1 MMQKNLHP
9 AAREPSWINYW
20 GWGSGDMLG
29 AGAQAVITGWL
40 FYFFTTFCGLSAVE
54 AGLILGLPRLLEA
67 ITCPLIGYVSD
78 NLRHTWVGRRIGRRK
93 LFLLITI
100 PLLPSFALIF
110 RTGHSFSYYL
120 LCFVF
125 FELLYTMFLIPWET
139 LAAEMTK
146 DYKAKARFAGARM
159 IVAQS
164 SAILASYL
172 PTLLI
177 SRFGGKDSPDT
188 FFWMAAIFGV
198 IFSVVVLIVVLTTWE
213 RPYGSREQAVLSQTY
228 GGVSLKAA
236 LNLPAKVFGDLFSTL
251 KIRAFRQHLALYL
264 GGYLSQDIFNTAF
277 PIFVATVLMGA
288 TLVISQL
295 MTVMYVAQLISVMVA
310 IQIVIRTGPVLA
322 YRIAISLFGAALLL
336 YLGFY
341 LMRPAGFDV
350 SLKALG
356 DSIFTALNPAR
367 AGFSA
372 GLVFWLFAP
381 IVLAGLGRGT
391 LNFVPWSVYNYLPDI
406 DEAVTG
412 QRREGIFAG
421 VMTLVRKMAQSAAII
436 ASGWVIDLGGYVS
449 PKTRPGELITQA
461 PEAIQ
466 TIAGLMVGGPLLC
479 MGLGLVAAWSFRLNA
494 RTHAVLVHEV
504 ERLRA
509 GATDAETP
517 GNRQIVEDLTGW
529 PYDRLWGRGSGATP
543 DSTLPVP
550 DRSPSNARP

>member
-1 MMQKNLHP
+1 MITKNLHP
-9 AAREPSWINYW
+9 AAKQPTWINYW

-40 FYFFTTFCGLSAVE
+40 FYFFTTFCGLSAVD

-78 NLRHTWVGRRIGRRK
+78 NLRHTWVGRKIGRRK

-110 RTGHSFSYYL
+110 RTGHTFTYYL
-120 LCFVF
+120 LVFIF

-146 DYKAKARFAGARM
+146 DYKEKAKFAGARM

-177 SRFGGKDSPDT
+177 NQFGGKDSPDT

-198 IFSVVVLIVVLTTWE
+198 IFSVVVLIVVLTSWE
-213 RPYGSREQAVLSQTY
+213 RPYGTREQALMSQTF
-228 GGVSLKAA
+228 GGFKLRTA
-236 LNLPAKVFGDLFSTL
+236 LMIPVNMFRDLFSTL
-251 KIRAFRQHLALYL
+251 KIRAFRQHLSIYL
-264 GGYLSQDIFNTAF
+264 GGYLSQDIFNSAF
-277 PIFVATVLMGA
+277 AFFVATVLMGA

-322 YRIAISLFGAALLL
+322 YRLAGSLFGAALLL
-336 YLGFY
+336 YLAFY
-341 LMRPAGFDV
+341 LIKPEGFAA
-350 SLKALG
+350 SFQALG
-356 DSIFTALNPAR
+356 TNLFGALNPA
-367 AGFSA
+367 GDSFSLS
-372 GLVFWLFAP
+372 LVFWLFVP

-391 LNFVPWSVYNYLPDI
+391 LNFVPWSVYNYLPDV

-421 VMTLVRKMAQSAAII
+421 VMTLVRKLAQSAAIM
-436 ASGWVIDLGGYVS
+436 ASGWIIDWGGYI
-449 PKTRPGELITQA
+449 KTKPGEVVVQS

-466 TIAGLMVGGPLLC
+466 TVTLLMVGGPLL
-479 MGLGLVAAWSFRLNA
+479 MLVLGALASWSFRLNA
-494 RTHAVLVHEV
+494 KTHAVLVHEV
-504 ERLRA
+504 ERLRN
-509 GATDAETP
+509 GATQAESEE
-517 GNRQIVEDLTGW
+517 NRRVVEDLTGW
-529 PYDRLWGRGSGATP
+529 SYDQLWGRGSGHAP
-543 DSTLPVP
+543 DSTLHAPNN
-550 DRSPSNARP
+550 SPARP

>member
-1 MMQKNLHP
+1 MQTNLHP
-9 AAREPSWINYW
+9 AARRPTWINYW

-40 FYFFTTFCGLSAVE
+40 FYFFTTFCGLSAAE
-54 AGLILGLPRLLEA
+54 AGLVLGLPRLIEA

-78 NLRHTWVGRRIGRRK
+78 NLRYTWVGRKIGRRK

-110 RTGHSFSYYL
+110 RTGHTFYYYL
-120 LCFVF
+120 LVFIF

-146 DYKAKARFAGARM
+146 DYKEKAKFAGARM

-177 SRFGGKDSPDT
+177 NQFGGKDSPDT

-198 IFSVVVLIVVLTTWE
+198 IFSVVVTIVVLTSWE
-213 RPYGSREQAVLSQTY
+213 RPYGPRELAVLSQTY
-228 GGVSLKAA
+228 GGVQLRTLVAIPVKM
-236 LNLPAKVFGDLFSTL
+236 FRDLFSTL
-251 KIRAFRQHLALYL
+251 KIRAFRQHLSIYL
-264 GGYLSQDIFNTAF
+264 GGYLSQDIFNSAF
-277 PIFVATVLMGA
+277 AFFVATVLMGA

-322 YRIAISLFGAALLL
+322 YRLAGSLFGVALLL
-336 YLGFY
+336 YLVFY
-341 LMRPAGFDV
+341 VMRPEGFAE
-350 SLKALG
+350 SFAALG
-356 DSIFTALNPAR
+356 TNLFGALNPA
-367 AGFSA
+367 GEHFSPS
-372 GLVFWLFAP
+372 LVFWLFVP

-391 LNFVPWSVYNYLPDI
+391 LNFVPWSVYNYLPDV

-421 VMTLVRKMAQSAAII
+421 VMTLVRKLAQSAAIM
-436 ASGWVIDLGGYVS
+436 ASGWIIDLGGYI
-449 PKTRPGELITQA
+449 KTKPGEVVVQT

-466 TIAGLMVGGPLLC
+466 TVTLLMVGGPLL
-479 MGLGLVAAWSFRLNA
+479 MLVLGAIASWSFRLNA
-494 RTHAVLVHEV
+494 STHAVLVHEV
-504 ERLRA
+504 ERLRN
-509 GATDAETP
+509 GATEAESDE
-517 GNRQIVEDLTGW
+517 NRKIVEDLTGW
-529 PYDRLWGRGSGATP
+529 RYDQLWGRGSGHAADSMLHTP
-543 DSTLPVP
+543 QGTPT
-550 DRSPSNARP
+550 RP

>member
-1 MMQKNLHP
+1 MIPKNLHP
-9 AAREPSWINYW
+9 AAKEPTWVNYW

-78 NLRHTWVGRRIGRRK
+78 NLRHTWVGRKIGRRK
-93 LFLLITI
+93 VFLLITI

-110 RTGHSFSYYL
+110 RTGHTFTYYL
-120 LCFVF
+120 LTFIF

-177 SRFGGKDSPDT
+177 SQFGGKDSPDT

-213 RPYGSREQAVLSQTY
+213 RPYGTREQTVMSQTY
-228 GGVSLKAA
+228 GGVSLSVVLMIPVKM
-236 LNLPAKVFGDLFSTL
+236 FRDLFSTL
-251 KIRAFRQHLALYL
+251 KIRAFRQHLSIYL

-277 PIFVATVLMGA
+277 PIFVTTVLMGA

-322 YRIAISLFGAALLL
+322 YRLAISLFGAALLL
-336 YLGFY
+336 YLGFF
-341 LMRPAGFDV
+341 LVRPEGFAAGFQ
-350 SLKALG
+350 ALG
-356 DSIFTALNPAR
+356 TNLFTALDPTR
-367 AGFSA
+367 DGFSP
-372 GLVFWLFAP
+372 GLVFWTFVP
-381 IVLAGLGRGT
+381 ILLAGLGRGT

-421 VMTLVRKMAQSAAII
+421 VMTLVRKVAQSAAII
-436 ASGWVIDLGGYVS
+436 ASGWIIDLGGYIS
-449 PKTRPGELITQA
+449 PKSRPGEVIVQS
-461 PEAIQ
+461 PEAIT
-466 TIAGLMVGGPLLC
+466 TITALMVGGPLL
-479 MGLGLVAAWSFRLNA
+479 MMVLGMLASWRFRLNA
-494 RTHAVLVHEV
+494 STHAVLVNEV
-504 ERLRA
+504 ERLRH
-509 GATDAETP
+509 GATEAESP
-517 GNRQIVEDLTGW
+517 ESQRIVEDLTGW
-529 PYDRLWGRGSGATP
+529 PYERLWGRAPGGLPNSE
-543 DSTLPVP
+543 LPVP
-550 DRSPSNARP
+550 QARP

>member
-1 MMQKNLHP
+1 MQTNLHP
-9 AAREPSWINYW
+9 AARRPTWINYW

-40 FYFFTTFCGLSAVE
+40 FYFFTTFCGLSAAE
-54 AGLILGLPRLLEA
+54 AGLVLGLPRLIEA

-78 NLRHTWVGRRIGRRK
+78 NLRHTWVGRKIGRRK

-110 RTGHSFSYYL
+110 RTGHTFTYYL
-120 LCFVF
+120 LVFIF

-146 DYKAKARFAGARM
+146 DYKEKAKFAGARM
-159 IVAQS
+159 IVAQT

-177 SRFGGKDSPDT
+177 NQFGGKDSPDT

-198 IFSVVVLIVVLTTWE
+198 IFSVVVTIVVLTSWE
-213 RPYGSREQAVLSQTY
+213 RPYGTHEQAVLSQTY
-228 GGVSLKAA
+228 GGFKLRAA
-236 LNLPAKVFGDLFSTL
+236 LMIPLKMFRDLFSTL
-251 KIRAFRQHLALYL
+251 RIRAFRQHLCIYL
-264 GGYLSQDIFNTAF
+264 GGYLSQDIFNSAF
-277 PIFVATVLMGA
+277 PFFVATVLMGA

-322 YRIAISLFGAALLL
+322 YRLAGSLFGAALLL
-336 YLGFY
+336 YLAFY
-341 LMRPAGFDV
+341 LMRPEGFAERFN
-350 SLKALG
+350 ALG
-356 DSIFTALNPAR
+356 TNLFGALNPA
-367 AGFSA
+367 GEHFSLS
-372 GLVFWLFAP
+372 LVFWLFVP

-391 LNFVPWSVYNYLPDI
+391 LNFVPWSVYNYLPDV

-421 VMTLVRKMAQSAAII
+421 VMTLVRKLAQSAAIM
-436 ASGWVIDLGGYVS
+436 ASGWIIDWGGYI
-449 PKTRPGELITQA
+449 KTKPGEVVVQT

-466 TIAGLMVGGPLLC
+466 TVTLLMVGGPLL
-479 MGLGLVAAWSFRLNA
+479 MLVLGALASWTFRLNA
-494 RTHAVLVHEV
+494 STHAVLVHEV
-504 ERLRA
+504 ERLRH
-509 GATDAETP
+509 GATEAESDE
-517 GNRQIVEDLTGW
+517 NRRIVEDLTGW
-529 PYDRLWGRGSGATP
+529 RYDQLWGRASGHAA
-543 DSTLPVP
+543 DSTLHTPNN
-550 DRSPSNARP
+550 SPTRP

>member
-1 MMQKNLHP
+1 MITKNLHP
-9 AAREPSWINYW
+9 AARQPTWVNYW

-40 FYFFTTFCGLSAVE
+40 FYFFTTFCGLSAAE
-54 AGLILGLPRLLEA
+54 AGLVLGLPRLIEA

-78 NLRHTWVGRRIGRRK
+78 NLRHTWVGRKIGRRK

-110 RTGHSFSYYL
+110 RTGHTFYYYL
-120 LCFVF
+120 LVFIF

-146 DYKAKARFAGARM
+146 DYKEKAKFAGARM

-177 SRFGGKDSPDT
+177 NQFGGKDSPDT
-188 FFWMAAIFGV
+188 FFWMAAIFGG
-198 IFSVVVLIVVLTTWE
+198 IFSLVVTIVVLTSWE
-213 RPYGSREQAVLSQTY
+213 RPYGPRELAVLSQTY
-228 GGVSLKAA
+228 GGVSLKAV
-236 LNLPAKVFGDLFSTL
+236 LNIPVKMFRDLFSTL
-251 KIRAFRQHLALYL
+251 KIRAFRQHLSIYL
-264 GGYLSQDIFNTAF
+264 GGYLSQDIFNSAF
-277 PIFVATVLMGA
+277 AFFVATVLMGA

-322 YRIAISLFGAALLL
+322 YRLAGSLFGAALLL
-336 YLGFY
+336 YLAFY
-341 LMRPAGFDV
+341 LVRPEGFAA
-350 SLKALG
+350 SFNALG
-356 DSIFTALNPAR
+356 TNLFGALNPA
-367 AGFSA
+367 GEHFSLS
-372 GLVFWLFAP
+372 LVFWLFVP

-391 LNFVPWSVYNYLPDI
+391 LNFVPWSVYNYLPDV

-421 VMTLVRKMAQSAAII
+421 VMTLVRKLAQSAAIM
-436 ASGWVIDLGGYVS
+436 ASGWIIDLGGYI
-449 PKTRPGELITQA
+449 KTKPGEVVVQT

-466 TIAGLMVGGPLLC
+466 TVTLLMVGGPLL
-479 MGLGLVAAWSFRLNA
+479 MLVLGALASWKFRLNA
-494 RTHAVLVHEV
+494 STHAVLVHEV
-504 ERLRA
+504 ERLRN
-509 GATDAETP
+509 GATEAESDE
-517 GNRQIVEDLTGW
+517 NRRIVEDLTGW
-529 PYDRLWGRGSGATP
+529 RYEQLWGRASGHAA
-543 DSTLPVP
+543 DSTLSPLP
-550 DRSPSNARP
+550 QRS

>member
-1 MMQKNLHP
+1 MQKNLHP
-9 AAREPSWINYW
+9 AARQPTWINYW

-40 FYFFTTFCGLSAVE
+40 FYFFTTFCGLSAAE
-54 AGLILGLPRLLEA
+54 AGMVLGLPRLIEA

-78 NLRHTWVGRRIGRRK
+78 NLRHTWVGRKIGRRK

-110 RTGHSFSYYL
+110 RTGHTFYYYL
-120 LCFVF
+120 LVFIF

-146 DYKAKARFAGARM
+146 DYKEKAKFAGARM

-177 SRFGGKDSPDT
+177 NQFGGKDSPDT

-198 IFSVVVLIVVLTTWE
+198 IFSVVVTIVVLTSWE
-213 RPYGSREQAVLSQTY
+213 RPYGPREQAVLSQTY
-228 GGVSLKAA
+228 GGVKWSVVVNIPVKM
-236 LNLPAKVFGDLFSTL
+236 FRDLFSTL
-251 KIRAFRQHLALYL
+251 KIRAFRQHLSIYL
-264 GGYLSQDIFNTAF
+264 GGYLSQDIFNSAF
-277 PIFVATVLMGA
+277 AFFVATVLMGA

-322 YRIAISLFGAALLL
+322 YRLAGSLFGTALLL
-336 YLGFY
+336 YLAFY
-341 LMRPAGFDV
+341 LMRPEGFAE
-350 SLKALG
+350 SFQALG
-356 DSIFTALNPAR
+356 TNLFGAMNPANDS
-367 AGFSA
+367 FSPS
-372 GLVFWLFAP
+372 LVFWLFVP

-391 LNFVPWSVYNYLPDI
+391 LNFVPWSVYNYLPDV

-421 VMTLVRKMAQSAAII
+421 VMTLVRKLAQSAAIM
-436 ASGWVIDLGGYVS
+436 ASGWIIDWGGYI
-449 PKTRPGELITQA
+449 KTKPGEVVVQT

-466 TIAGLMVGGPLLC
+466 TVTLLMVLGPLL
-479 MGLGLVAAWSFRLNA
+479 MLVLGALASWKFRLNA
-494 RTHAVLVHEV
+494 STHAVLVHEV
-504 ERLRA
+504 ERLRN
-509 GATDAETP
+509 GATEAESKE
-517 GNRQIVEDLTGW
+517 NREIVEDLTGW
-529 PYDRLWGRGSGATP
+529 SYDQLWGRGSGHAA
-543 DSTLPVP
+543 DSTLHVP
-550 DRSPSNARP
+550 PHNPARP